1 MGDAKPP
8 VAIDAGDAPVRTGSS
23 YPAPFAAQMGERL
36 KRTLGDVFGLTA
48 FGVNLARL
56 APGAHSALRHAHHL
70 EDEFVY
76 ILEGTPTLLTDA
88 GETPL
93 RPGMCA
99 GFKAGTGDGHALVNR
114 SDADVVYLE
123 IGARCA
129 GETVDYPDVDLQGAT
144 LDGRWTYL
152 HKDGTPY

>member
-1 MGDAKPP
+1 MNGAGKP
-8 VAIDAGDAPVRTGSS
+8 VAIDAGDAPVRTGSN
-23 YPAPFAAQMGERL
+23 YPAPYAAQMGERL
-36 KRTLGDVFGLTA
+36 RRRLGDVFGLTG

-56 APGAHSALRHAHHL
+56 GPGAHSALRHAHSH

-76 ILEGTPTLLTDA
+76 VLEGKPVLLTDA

-99 GFKAGTGDGHALVNR
+99 GFQAGSGDGHALVNR

-123 IGARCA
+123 IGARHDEDA
-129 GETVDYPDVDLQGAT
+129 VDYPDVDLKGVT

>member
-1 MGDAKPP
+1 MDDTKLP
-8 VAIDAGDAPVRTGSS
+8 VAIDAGDAPMRTGSS
-23 YPAPFAAQMGERL
+23 YPAPFAAQMGDRL
-36 KRTLGDVFGLTA
+36 RRKLGDVFGLTG

-56 APGAHSALRHAHHL
+56 GPGAHSALRHAHQL

-88 GETPL
+88 GEMLL

-99 GFKAGTGDGHALVNR
+99 GFRAGTGDGHALVNR

-123 IGARCA
+123 IGARCV
-129 GETVDYPDVDLQGAT
+129 GETVDYPDVDLKGAT

>member
-1 MGDAKPP
+1 MSDAKRP
-8 VAIDAGDAPVRTGSS
+8 VAIDAGDAPVRTGTG
-23 YPAPFAAQMGERL
+23 YPAPFATQMGERL
-36 KRTLGDVFGLTA
+36 KRKLGDVFGLTG

-56 APGAHSALRHAHHL
+56 GPGARSALRHAHSH

-76 ILEGTPTLLTDA
+76 ILEGTPVLVTDA
-88 GETPL
+88 GETSL

-114 SDADVVYLE
+114 SNGDVVYLE
-123 IGARCA
+123 IGERCDRD
-129 GETVDYPDVDLQGAT
+129 TVDYPDVDLKGAT
-144 LDGRWTYL
+144 LDGHWTYL

>member
-1 MGDAKPP
+1 MDDTKLPI
-8 VAIDAGDAPVRTGSS
+8 AIDAGDAPARTGSG
-23 YPAPFAAQMGERL
+23 YPAPFAAQMGDRL
-36 KRTLGDVFGLTA
+36 RRRLGDVFGLTA

-56 APGAHSALRHAHHL
+56 GPGAHSALRHAHHL

-114 SDADVVYLE
+114 SDAEVLYLE
-123 IGARCA
+123 IGARCV
-129 GETVDYPDVDLQGAT
+129 GETVDYPDVDLRGAT

>member
-1 MGDAKPP
+1 MDDARPP

-36 KRTLGDVFGLTA
+36 KRKLGDVFGLTA

-56 APGAHSALRHAHHL
+56 GPGAHSALRQAHQL

-93 RPGMCA
+93 QPGMCA
-99 GFKAGTGDGHALVNR
+99 GFRAGTGDGHALVNR
-114 SDADVVYLE
+114 SDAEVLYLE
-123 IGARCA
+123 IGERCA
-129 GETVDYPDVDLQGAT
+129 GETVDYPDVDLKGAT
-144 LDGRWTYL
+144 VDGRWTYL

>member
-1 MGDAKPP
+1 MNDRRTPI
-8 VAIDAGDAPVRTGSS
+8 AIDAGDAPERTGSG

-36 KRTLGDVFGLTA
+36 RRKLGDVFGLTA

-56 APGAHSALRHAHHL
+56 GPGARSALRHAHQL

-88 GETPL
+88 GETL
-93 RPGMCA
+93 LKPGMCA

-114 SDADVVYLE
+114 SDAEVLYLE
-123 IGARCA
+123 IGARCV
-129 GETVDYPDVDLQGAT
+129 GETVDYPDVDLMGAT
-144 LDGRWTYL
+144 IDGRWTYL
-152 HKDGTPY
+152 HRDGTPY

>member
-1 MGDAKPP
+1 MNDRRTPI
-8 VAIDAGDAPVRTGSS
+8 AIDAGDAPERTGSG

-36 KRTLGDVFGLTA
+36 RRKLGDVFGLTA

-56 APGAHSALRHAHHL
+56 GPGARSALRHAHQL

-88 GETPL
+88 GETL
-93 RPGMCA
+93 LKPGMCA

-114 SDADVVYLE
+114 SYAEVLYLE
-123 IGARCA
+123 IGARCT
-129 GETVDYPDVDLQGAT
+129 GETVDYPDVDLKGAT
-144 LDGRWTYL
+144 INGRWTYL